1 MIPKKGKAQT
11 PDCPA
16 FPHNTEKPY
25 GLPSYRIMNH
35 NEFFK
40 QNFLFQ
46 RNFHIQYEKE
56 ARSFQSHYNSVH
68 PSHRIWRH
76 QLYLRTFFFYR
87 NGFSFSIQVR
97 VVRFIFAGTGK
108 TFTFY
113 GSLFSA
119 FSRFSKELISQIVS
133 DHTDPF
139 CTAASLVSSETAAHW
154 KALWGS
160 RFFCTFSPAYDK
172 TIKAS
177 LDIPPFFPDNG
188 II

>member
-1 MIPKKGKAQT
+1 MSCLSSQHG
-11 PDCPA
+11 
-16 FPHNTEKPY
+16 KPY
-25 GLPSYRIMNH
+25 GLPFYRIMNH

-87 NGFSFSIQVR
+87 NGISFSIQVR

-119 FSRFSKELISQIVS
+119 FSRFSKELISQVVS
-133 DHTDPF
+133 DHTAPF
-139 CTAASLVSSETAAHW
+139 STTSSLVSSETAAHW